1 MIIGRGLRVN
11 AFVAASPDTVLGAN
25 DCLQPHQL
33 NTLARERILR
43 HFMAEGVDI
52 PCADGVI
59 IGPDVHL
66 ENNITILPGT
76 ILRGQTTV
84 RSGCMLGPNTLL
96 TDCSVGG
103 GRRAQHRAGHGLCD
117 RRQRSAWALSN
128 DRVP

>member
-1 MIIGRGLRVN
+1 MYKRQ
-11 AFVAASPDTVLGAN
+11 VLGAN
-25 DCLQPHQL
+25 DCLQLHQL
-33 NTLARERILR
+33 NTLAREKILR

-96 TDCSVGG
+96 TDCSVGEG
-103 GRRAQHRAGHGLCD
+103 AVLNTVPVSYTHLD
-117 RRQRSAWALSN
+117 VYKRQSLQTSFQILVL
-128 DRVP
+128 DFSSSCE

>member
-1 MIIGRGLRVN
+1 MYKRQ
-11 AFVAASPDTVLGAN
+11 VLGAN
-25 DCLQPHQL
+25 DCLQLHQL
-33 NTLARERILR
+33 NTLAREKILR

-96 TDCSVGG
+96 TDCSVGEG
-103 GRRAQHRAGHGLCD
+103 AVLNTVQATGCVIGDNEVHGPYEVI
-117 RRQRSAWALSN
+117 RSHEETTL
-128 DRVP
+128 